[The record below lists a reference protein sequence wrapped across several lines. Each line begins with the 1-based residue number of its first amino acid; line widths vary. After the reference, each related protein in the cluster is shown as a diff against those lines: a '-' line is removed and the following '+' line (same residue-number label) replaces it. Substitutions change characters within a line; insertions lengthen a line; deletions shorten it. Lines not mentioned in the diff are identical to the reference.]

1 VRIAHVSDVY
11 LPALGG
17 IELHVADVARQ
28 QAARGD
34 EVTVLTFT
42 AMSQDRV
49 EVVDPTAD
57 VTVLRLPSLAAAVR
71 LDLGRFDV
79 IHAHVSSVSP
89 LASTLASY
97 ASRRGIPTLVT
108 VHSLWTG
115 LGPLP
120 AASAAAFGLRSAPVT
135 WTAVSEVAAETVRR
149 WLPRGSTVGVL
160 PNAGDV
166 DARTATPQRAPGSP
180 VRLVSTMRLTRLKR
194 PLPLLRMFTRVRR
207 MTAAPVHLTMV
218 GDGKKRAA
226 VVRAIR
232 RGGLSD
238 AVRLTG
244 RLDGATVLETLA
256 DSDIYVAPAPL
267 ESFGLAALEARSV
280 GLPVVAVAGSG
291 VGEFVT
297 HGRNGYLAKSDADM
311 VSWIARLVDE
321 TDLRTAIAEH
331 NRTTK
336 SAMSWAASLVR
347 TDAAYGRA
355 AARAGRRLG
364 RTRQVEVGR
373 GHDPAS

>member
-1 VRIAHVSDVY
+1 
-11 LPALGG
+11 
-17 IELHVADVARQ
+17 
-28 QAARGD
+28 
-34 EVTVLTFT
+34 
-42 AMSQDRV
+42 
-49 EVVDPTAD
+49 
-57 VTVLRLPSLAAAVR
+57 
-71 LDLGRFDV
+71 
-79 IHAHVSSVSP
+79 VSP

-336 SAMSWAASLVR
+336 SAMSWADSLVR
-347 TDAAYGRA
+347 TDVAYGRA
-355 AARAGRRLG
+355 AARAGRPLG

-373 GHDPAS
+373 GHDPAG